1 MTARF
6 NSAAEPGG
14 AQATDIDGAGL
25 SDKMAAHR
33 MGHACVTI
41 TKDRYTHVTEAAI
54 YDATDR
60 LNDLYAERAEGVSA

>member
-1 MTARF
+1 
-6 NSAAEPGG
+6 
-14 AQATDIDGAGL
+14 
-25 SDKMAAHR
+25 MAAHR